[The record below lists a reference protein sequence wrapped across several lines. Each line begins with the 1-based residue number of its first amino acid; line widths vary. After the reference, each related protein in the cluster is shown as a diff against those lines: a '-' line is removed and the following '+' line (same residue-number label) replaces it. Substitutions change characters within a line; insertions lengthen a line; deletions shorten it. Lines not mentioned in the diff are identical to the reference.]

1 MFNSDFYLLKKKKKS
16 KIFLKMKF
24 SNKSKISMER
34 CIVRFNCK
42 LWLTSN
48 NEVRFNEKT
57 SYKLKF
63 KQYSDKNFYFVFAFY
78 SLTSAYSYFLYVYM
92 KILIDFIMYDL
103 IFFR

>member
-1 MFNSDFYLLKKKKKS
+1 MFNSDFYLFKKKKKS

-48 NEVRFNEKT
+48 NEIRFNEKT

-78 SLTSAYSYFLYVYM
+78 SIHIRVFL
-92 KILIDFIMYDL
+92 
-103 IFFR
+103 FFSTYI